1 MKIGDSLVL
10 EEKLTN
16 QSEKFKTKIL
26 DINSH
31 SVFIDFPINLS
42 TNKTVYVADGKH
54 FKVTYVSPDGT
65 AYVFFTEVLGKVK
78 GTIPMVRLKK
88 PDEDDFIKIQR
99 REFVRIET
107 TIDAAIHSSN
117 MEFTPFTTVTEDISA
132 GGTAILIPKDI
143 TLSPDSSINTWLALP
158 LKSGIIQYLN
168 IKSRFVRLIEREG
181 STKNIASIKFT
192 DISDSDRQIIIRF
205 CFEKQLENRNNV

>member
-1 MKIGDSLVL
+1 
-10 EEKLTN
+10 
-16 QSEKFKTKIL
+16 
-26 DINSH
+26 
-31 SVFIDFPINLS
+31 
-42 TNKTVYVADGKH
+42 
-54 FKVTYVSPDGT
+54 
-65 AYVFFTEVLGKVK
+65 
-78 GTIPMVRLKK
+78 MVRLKK

>member
-65 AYVFFTEVLGKVK
+65 AYVFL
-78 GTIPMVRLKK
+78 LK
-88 PDEDDFIKIQR
+88 
-99 REFVRIET
+99 
-107 TIDAAIHSSN
+107 
-117 MEFTPFTTVTEDISA
+117 
-132 GGTAILIPKDI
+132 
-143 TLSPDSSINTWLALP
+143 
-158 LKSGIIQYLN
+158 Y
-168 IKSRFVRLIEREG
+168 
-181 STKNIASIKFT
+181 
-192 DISDSDRQIIIRF
+192 
-205 CFEKQLENRNNV
+205 